1 MSPLDPCIARCPVN
15 DRPASPSRQIDNQI
29 NAFAPNPVDILN
41 SIGAVVYTWD
51 IASDQITWGP
61 NAEQVLGIIPKSIG
75 SGAAFHELLSMD
87 SPTSRFDSVMHGTES
102 DTGAGVTFS
111 IQYGLRIV
119 PLSGERAPTI
129 WVDDTGR
136 WFADQSGRPGL
147 VHGVIRNLT
156 ALGLAHPVGHGNRFD
171 AQTSALSRTR
181 LADQITRQIENA
193 RRRQSTFAFLLLAID
208 DLPALNQRYG
218 FDVGDELLASLGQ
231 RLRGQMRITDTVV
244 RYAGN
249 RFAMVL
255 ECCDHAKLIAAAER
269 IERIIAESPLNT
281 TAGPLPCKIRMGGVV
296 APVDARNAQA
306 VFQNAEEALILSKSR
321 AAERFVKYEP
331 SLAQSDQRR
340 RTQFMADTII
350 EALNDRRISI
360 AMQPIIARSTGEPA
374 LYEALLRL
382 RLEGGEVL
390 SPANIFPVAEK
401 TELVQMLD
409 RRVLELALARMSAD
423 PSLHVSVNMSGKT
436 VHGVRWVDDMAALL
450 RLHPGCAERL
460 VIEFTETC
468 AIEDIEA
475 TAHVISGI
483 KALGVKVAM
492 DDFGAGHTSFR
503 NLRRLD
509 IDMLKIDGAF
519 IQNLTRS
526 ADDRFFVRTLI
537 DLARHLSIPV
547 VAEWVEDKDTADL
560 LGEWHVDY
568 FQGDYFGSA
577 QELPPA
583 DDLGTAS
590 QMSAA

>member
-1 MSPLDPCIARCPVN
+1 MN
-15 DRPASPSRQIDNQI
+15 ERPANHSRQNDNQI
-29 NAFAPNPVDILN
+29 KAFAPNPIDILN

-61 NAEQVLGIIPKSIG
+61 NAEQVLGIPATDVD
-75 SGAAFHELLSMD
+75 SGAAFHDLLAMD
-87 SPTSRFDSVMHGTES
+87 SRTSRFDSVMHSTES
-102 DTGAGVTFS
+102 DAGGGVAFS
-111 IQYGLRIV
+111 IQYGLRIT
-119 PLSGERAPTI
+119 PASGERAPTT
-129 WVDDTGR
+129 WFDDTGR
-136 WFADQSGRPGL
+136 WFTNQLGRPAL
-147 VHGVIRNLT
+147 VHGVIRNLS
-156 ALGLAHPVGHGNRFD
+156 ALGLATPADQAANFD
-171 AQTSALSRTR
+171 PQTGTLNRTR
-181 LADQITRQIENA
+181 LADHITRQLENA
-193 RRRQSTFAFLLLAID
+193 RRRHSTFGFLLLAID
-208 DLPALNQRYG
+208 DLAEINQRHG
-218 FDVGDELLASLGQ
+218 FDTGDELLASLGQ
-231 RLRGQMRITDTVV
+231 RLRGQMRITDTVS

-269 IERIIAESPLNT
+269 IERIIAESPFAT
-281 TAGPLPCKIRMGGVV
+281 STGRLPCKIRMGGVV

-306 VFQNAEEALILSKSR
+306 VFQNAEEALSVAKTR
-321 AAERFVKYEP
+321 VAERFVKYEP
-331 SLAQSDQRR
+331 SLAQNDQRR
-340 RTQFMADTII
+340 RAQFMADTIV
-350 EALNDRRISI
+350 EALNDRRITI
-360 AMQPIIARSTGEPA
+360 AMQPIVSSATGEPA

-390 SPANIFPVAEK
+390 SPANIFPIAEK
-401 TELVQMLD
+401 NELVQLLD
-409 RRVLELALARMSAD
+409 RRVLELALVRMSAD

-436 VHGVRWVDDMAALL
+436 VHDIRWVDDVAALL

-468 AIEDIEA
+468 AIEDIDM
-475 TAHVISGI
+475 TARVIGAI
-483 KALGVKVAM
+483 KALGMKVAM

-560 LGEWHVDY
+560 LSEWQVDY
-568 FQGDYFGSA
+568 FQGDYFGRA
-577 QELPPA
+577 EEQPA
-583 DDLGTAS
+583 GNDAGAAKI
-590 QMSAA
+590 SAA

>member
-1 MSPLDPCIARCPVN
+1 MN
-15 DRPASPSRQIDNQI
+15 DRPASPSSKTENQI
-29 NAFAPNPVDILN
+29 NTFAADPVDILN
-41 SIGAVVYTWD
+41 SIGAVVYTWNLATD
-51 IASDQITWGP
+51 HITWGP
-61 NAEQVLGIIPKSIG
+61 NAQKVLGASPSTIG
-75 SGAAFHELLSMD
+75 SGAAFHDLLSMD
-87 SPTSRFDSVMHGTES
+87 SRTSRFDTVMHSTEN
-102 DTGAGVTFS
+102 DDGGGVAFS
-111 IQYGLRIV
+111 IQYGLRID
-119 PLSGERAPTI
+119 PPSGERAPAT
-129 WVDDTGR
+129 WFDDTGR
-136 WFADQSGRPGL
+136 WFADQSGRPTL
-147 VHGVIRNLT
+147 VHGVLRNLS
-156 ALGLAHPVGHGNRFD
+156 ALGLAHAVQQAGNLD
-171 AQTSALSRTR
+171 SQTNAQARTR
-181 LADQITRQIENA
+181 LTEYITRQLDNA
-193 RRRQSTFAFLLLAID
+193 RRHQSTFGFLLLAID
-208 DLPALNQRYG
+208 DLSEVNARHG

-231 RLRGQMRITDTVV
+231 RLRGQMRITDSVS

-249 RFAMVL
+249 RFAMLL
-255 ECCDHAKLIAAAER
+255 ESCDSKKLVAAAAR
-269 IERIIAESPLNT
+269 IERIVAEGPFAT
-281 TAGPLPCKIRMGGVV
+281 AAGPLPCKIHVGGVI

-306 VFQNAEEALILSKSR
+306 VFQNAEEALSVAKGR

-331 SLAQSDQRR
+331 SLAQNDQRR
-340 RTQFMADTII
+340 RAQFMADTIV

-360 AMQPIIARSTGEPA
+360 AMQPIVARSTGKPA

-382 RLEGGEVL
+382 RLEGGETL
-390 SPANIFPVAEK
+390 SPAHIFPVAEK

-436 VHGVRWVDDMAALL
+436 VHNVRWVDDVAALL

-460 VIEFTETC
+460 VVEFTETC

-537 DLARHLSIPV
+537 ELARHLSIPF
-547 VAEWVEDKDTADL
+547 VAEWIEDKDTADL
-560 LGEWHVDY
+560 LSEWQVDY
-568 FQGDYFGSA
+568 FQGDYFGPA
-577 QELPPA
+577 GELPAETPA
-583 DDLGTAS
+583 GSTRV
-590 QMSAA
+590 SAA